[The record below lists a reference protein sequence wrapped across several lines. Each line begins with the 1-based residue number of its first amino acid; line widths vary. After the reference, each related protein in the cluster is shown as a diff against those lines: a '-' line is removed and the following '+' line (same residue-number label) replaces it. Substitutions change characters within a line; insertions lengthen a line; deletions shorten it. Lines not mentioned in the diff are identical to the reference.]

1 MGGGVDGSVVTPPPH
16 GESSRVSSATD
27 PGGRRF
33 RRGAGD
39 IRGVL
44 PMGTEVG
51 GISGRQFPGEG
62 EQPREDQVTLHV
74 SALEVEGVDS
84 AGWTGTTTTIQ
95 SMRDACSSG
104 TTGEAQA
111 DG

>member
-1 MGGGVDGSVVTPPPH
+1 MGI
-16 GESSRVSSATD
+16 EA
-27 PGGRRF
+27 
-33 RRGAGD
+33 
-39 IRGVL
+39 
-44 PMGTEVG
+44 G
-51 GISGRQFPGEG
+51 GIYRGQVTGEFIQLG
-62 EQPREDQVTLHV
+62 KTQVTLHV
-74 SALEVEGVDS
+74 SELEVEGVDS